1 MHFLLTAFIFG
12 CSFSLFAQ
20 DSILQSFSLNQS
32 SNGVQ
37 ILWTIKEGN
46 TCQGINILRSTDS
59 LNFSEIGDIQGVC
72 GSIDQSESYTFLDQ
86 EPPKNQRIF
95 YRLEL
100 GFNGLSRIIH
110 IDYYSIEGD
119 FLLFPNPTS
128 NKVNLIRSNPSRQQL
143 KIKVF
148 TFQGEHM
155 FDMQTPRETVQIDVS
170 TWPSGTYLI
179 TIHNQDALME
189 KVQYANFIV
198 TNN

>member
-1 MHFLLTAFIFG
+1 MFLCQFIMINRR
-12 CSFSLFAQ
+12 Q
-20 DSILQSFSLNQS
+20 D
-32 SNGVQ
+32 
-37 ILWTIKEGN
+37 
-46 TCQGINILRSTDS
+46 
-59 LNFSEIGDIQGVC
+59 
-72 GSIDQSESYTFLDQ
+72 TFLTRTFILGAFDFIHKFQSRFKLKPTQNLKYLSPIPSPQLDKRISAYWNEFREMERQ
-86 EPPKNQRIF
+86 ERERVEASYKTKI
-95 YRLEL
+95 YKRLEL